1 MRTKIQKDKKDKQ
14 IKRQISVKKTPEV
27 RRAMRVGRRE
37 DGAGPG
43 AIEVPGQSQE
53 GTFERIYIL

>member
-43 AIEVPGQSQE
+43 AIEVGQSQE